1 LLRYSIEDLMNDR
14 PFPNATYTTHH
25 MGMIFELAKR
35 GELYMI
41 TQGAGGGYGD
51 VLQRDPALVAADYR
65 DDLIS
70 LRTVNEIYRVV
81 LDPETGVVDAEATAA
96 ARDAERRA
104 RLGRGKP
111 YAEFVQEW
119 ETDLPPA
126 NVPYYGSWQ
135 DRRVLFMG
143 SQEATC
149 PADAIVPVFMPDP
162 RDVRIAQLEAKLAE
176 LQA

>member
-1 LLRYSIEDLMNDR
+1 
-14 PFPNATYTTHH
+14 
-25 MGMIFELAKR
+25 MGMLFELANR

-51 VLQRDPALVAADYR
+51 VLERDPAAVAVDFR

-70 LRTVNEIYRVV
+70 EQTAQNIYRVI

-104 RLGRGKP
+104 RLERGKP
-111 YAEFVQEW
+111 YAEFVAEW

-126 NVPYYGSWQ
+126 DVPYYGSWN
-135 DRRVLFMG
+135 DRRVLFLG
-143 SQEATC
+143 NQQTTC
-149 PADAIVPVFMPDP
+149 PADAIAPVYMPDP
-162 RDVRIAQLEAKLAE
+162 KDVKIAQLEAKLAE
-176 LQA
+176 LQS